1 MPDDQYV
8 HIFNKNNARG
18 ISFLNIYKFIQSHN
32 CIIII
37 YLYRLIELGRIL
49 SLHEVTERNQ

>member
-8 HIFNKNNARG
+8 NIFNKNNARG
-18 ISFLNIYKFIQSHN
+18 ISFLNNYKFIQAHN